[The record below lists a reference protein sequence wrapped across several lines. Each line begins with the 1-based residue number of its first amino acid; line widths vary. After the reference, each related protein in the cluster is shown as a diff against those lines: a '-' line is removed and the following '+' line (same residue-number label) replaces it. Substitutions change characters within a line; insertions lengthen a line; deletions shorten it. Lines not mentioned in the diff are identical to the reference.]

1 MPTNFASVHAHLE
14 NAQAEL
20 TGSDPA
26 TQQLR
31 ETVGLLMD
39 AALKAEFS
47 AKPHDCNVI
56 PFPRAAAPRHGQTSR
71 HG

>member
-1 MPTNFASVHAHLE
+1 MQTDFASVHEHLE
-14 NAQAEL
+14 KIQAAL

-31 ETVGLLMD
+31 EAVGLLMD
-39 AALKAEFS
+39 AALKAEYS
-47 AKPHDCNVI
+47 ARTSTCTVI
-56 PFPRAAAPRHGQTSR
+56 PFPTMHRKQEGKSSR